1 MQKEK
6 DNILIKQIVDGDIA
20 SCRHAVEADAQVKEL
35 EEAYYSIMAKCP
47 EETGFDMERAVNAYT
62 ERAIRIAYLQG
73 IKDFADFC
81 IILQEDVSEIIKRC
95 E

>member
-20 SCRHAVEADAQVKEL
+20 SCRHAVKEL

-73 IKDFADFC
+73 IKDFADLC

>member
-73 IKDFADFC
+73 IKDFANLY
-81 IILQEDVSEIIKRC
+81 ITLKEDVHEILKKC